1 MEKITWYGSGGKPQ
15 AANGSGGAGE
25 NALSFRI
32 GSVRSG
38 DTPSVSN
45 SGTGGNVVLDFVL
58 PKGEKGEKGEK
69 GDGNLAGIGGFLE
82 GLSVELAILKEM
94 LPFSSMQM
102 GKELCVASNPNV
114 KLVETYGTGNAACY
128 KIRYPTPFSQVPV
141 LLVTSSRST
150 QQMRMIEIL
159 VKAIINTT
167 GLIDSHQ
174 DLHIPGIWNKSV
186 KENKSI
192 LHVQEHK
199 SWKSHKVWSGPKRSG
214 RTIRN
219 RLKI

>member
-1 MEKITWYGSGGKPQ
+1 MEKITWYGSGEKPQ
-15 AANGSGGAGE
+15 AANCSDGVGE

-58 PKGEKGEKGEK
+58 PKGEKGEP
-69 GDGNLAGIGGFLE
+69 GDSNLAGIGGFFE

-94 LPFSSMQM
+94 LPFNSMQI

-114 KLVETYGTGNAACY
+114 ELVEKYGTGNAACY
-128 KIRYPTPFSQVPV
+128 KISYPTPFSQVPV

-150 QQMRMIEIL
+150 RQMRIIEIL
-159 VKAIINTT
+159 EQTATHFLVASNYWGSDCLINWVAFEP
-167 GLIDSHQ
+167 L
-174 DLHIPGIWNKSV
+174 
-186 KENKSI
+186 
-192 LHVQEHK
+192 
-199 SWKSHKVWSGPKRSG
+199 
-214 RTIRN
+214 
-219 RLKI
+219 

>member
-1 MEKITWYGSGGKPQ
+1 MEKITWYGSGEKPQ

-32 GSVRSG
+32 GSVHSG

-58 PKGEKGEKGEK
+58 PKGEKGEKGEQ
-69 GDGNLAGIGGFLE
+69 GDSNLAGISAFFE

-128 KIRYPTPFSQVPV
+128 KISYPTPFSQVPV

-150 QQMRMIEIL
+150 RQMRMIEIL
-159 VKAIINTT
+159 EQTATHFLVASNYWGSDCLINWVAFEP
-167 GLIDSHQ
+167 L
-174 DLHIPGIWNKSV
+174 
-186 KENKSI
+186 
-192 LHVQEHK
+192 
-199 SWKSHKVWSGPKRSG
+199 
-214 RTIRN
+214 
-219 RLKI
+219 